1 MRTLANVDQLGWLFA
16 QVQLAHR
23 QDTGRQAFT
32 VRWTGTLQ
40 PPVDGACTLSIC
52 PLRLNFRSGQTFREE
67 STKIFVAEQ
76 PVLDSARAGG
86 TFRAD
91 PVTLT
96 AGQRVPLRVELSFAC
111 SSAGVIGDLPAVA
124 LLYWE
129 APGLAR
135 QLVPHAA
142 LATPDGRQPGLQGD
156 YALQVGENQMTT
168 TRVDSQL
175 NFVWYHQCF
184 VVSPLAELRAQLA
197 EQLYAVA
204 SDPSTLA
211 RWESEPG
218 TNPARWQAHW
228 AVLES
233 LTVARRVVF
242 PSCARALG
250 ETAAS
255 KWKVI
260 VWGAGRRVVR
270 QLCGVYHVIRWRL
283 RGIFGPNLD
292 LDVVELCNRIRQSSN
307 PWCCRCKDNCEETF
321 RTLIDFAR
329 SLPVPRFGFGTCQR
343 WWDSFCRRMP
353 PEVGHPANEC
363 YRLAPA
369 HFSAFPFRG
378 HAAILVSTCERSV
391 FYLNSP
397 FWWGHG
403 CIFTGDEIPPG
414 WHPPNPVPDPWPNVD
429 PDWGSESP

>member
-1 MRTLANVDQLGWLFA
+1 MKRGGFLAVLLVWGTVGAVLLLSQHETASAQSPDSWRQLSLADFVREITQLTSGSEPLADELWAEIRSQAAERLLQAVAAGTPADYGDLVSLYLWGRPQLSPEQTTTALAGLVPQATQVSAWTIEKLLAVHARMNEAGLPVDALHTLVLAWLEQRDVRTLANVDQLGWLFA

-76 PVLDSARAGG
+76 PVLDSARDGG

-135 QLVPHAA
+135 QLVPSAA

-156 YALQVGENQMTT
+156 YALQVGENQVTT
-168 TRVDSQL
+168 TRVDPQL

-184 VVSPLAELRAQLA
+184 VVSPLAELRNWRSSCTPWP
-197 EQLYAVA
+197 V
-204 SDPSTLA
+204 TRA
-211 RWESEPG
+211 RWP
-218 TNPARWQAHW
+218 
-228 AVLES
+228 
-233 LTVARRVVF
+233 
-242 PSCARALG
+242 
-250 ETAAS
+250 
-255 KWKVI
+255 
-260 VWGAGRRVVR
+260 AGRAS
-270 QLCGVYHVIRWRL
+270 
-283 RGIFGPNLD
+283 RGRTPRAGKRTGR
-292 LDVVELCNRIRQSSN
+292 CSNRSPSRGTKAGRK
-307 PWCCRCKDNCEETF
+307 CC
-321 RTLIDFAR
+321 
-329 SLPVPRFGFGTCQR
+329 
-343 WWDSFCRRMP
+343 
-353 PEVGHPANEC
+353 
-363 YRLAPA
+363 
-369 HFSAFPFRG
+369 
-378 HAAILVSTCERSV
+378 
-391 FYLNSP
+391 
-397 FWWGHG
+397 
-403 CIFTGDEIPPG
+403 
-414 WHPPNPVPDPWPNVD
+414 
-429 PDWGSESP
+429 